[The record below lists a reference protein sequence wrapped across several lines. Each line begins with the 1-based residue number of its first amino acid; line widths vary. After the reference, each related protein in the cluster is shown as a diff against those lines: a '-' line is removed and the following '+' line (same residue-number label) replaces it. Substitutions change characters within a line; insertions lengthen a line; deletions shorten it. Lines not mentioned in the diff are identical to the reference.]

1 MAHKTGWFPAR
12 RDGIIHRGGAWSGQ
26 TDLHSQAWGIPPDRI
41 AAFKNRPAA
50 GGIRNGVPA
59 DAPLSG
65 RALLPHRVADYRLGT
80 GSSTRQFCRMRPA
93 LGAAS

>member
-26 TDLHSQAWGIPPDRI
+26 TDLHSQAWGIPLDRI
-41 AAFKNRPAA
+41 SAFKNQPAA
-50 GGIRNGVPA
+50 GGIRYGVLA
-59 DAPLSG
+59 DPKEPG
-65 RALLPHRVADYRLGT
+65 RALLPHRAADYRAGA